1 LLFPVFSW
9 NGVSLK
15 CSVMWCALFACARV
29 IFMFSTGGGVG
40 VRWSNVVSVP
50 PVGTF
55 EHLRPSLSLSL
66 SLSLSISLSLSL
78 SQKEFLYMFPATKHT
93 QKVEKNSE
101 RETQLHAHVGTNY
114 MPQVTTRTR
123 WPPAPCRLTL
133 RRPAPRRLRTSARGV
148 RRTRTPPSW
157 TRSVRSARRSTG
169 ALPRSYPSIA
179 GDLAVEL
186 FALTNATRSWI
197 SRLSYYG

>member
-1 LLFPVFSW
+1 MCFVCLRARNFYVLCRRRCW
-9 NGVSLK
+9 CSLVQRGL
-15 CSVMWCALFACARV
+15 SAAGWYSLSIFAPR
-29 IFMFSTGGGVG
+29 F
-40 VRWSNVVSVP
+40 
-50 PVGTF
+50 
-55 EHLRPSLSLSL
+55 LSLSLSL
-66 SLSLSISLSLSL
+66 SFSLSLSISLS
-78 SQKEFLYMFPATKHT
+78 QKEFLYVFPATKHT

-123 WPPAPCRLTL
+123 WPPTPCRLTL

-157 TRSVRSARRSTG
+157 TRSVRSTRRSTG
-169 ALPRSYPSIA
+169 ALRRSYPSIA